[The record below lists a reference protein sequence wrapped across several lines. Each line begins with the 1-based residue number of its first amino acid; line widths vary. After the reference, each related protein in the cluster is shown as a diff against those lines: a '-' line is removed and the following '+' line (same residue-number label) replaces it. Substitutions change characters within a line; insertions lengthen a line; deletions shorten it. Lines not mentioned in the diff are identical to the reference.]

1 MKKILFVTNRYPEIK
16 NYSGDTLLAYNIV
29 KYLRKKNIVDVV
41 CTHNINRKNSIY
53 KQKNGKIYLYK
64 KNNIIVKLFY
74 TFLSIINLRPLQIG
88 FFYSKEIKDFLSIN
102 HKNYAT
108 IIFHTFRAAQ
118 YLPIDFK
125 GKKILEMT
133 DIMSDNYDQTK
144 KKINILNPLYFLY
157 SIESFLLKKYETY
170 CFKIFN
176 KIVLIERLNIK
187 SHFKT
192 FREKIITINI
202 GINIKQKIFKFKKS
216 NSLIIFIGNVRYLP
230 NKYACYDFAKN
241 ILPKINIIYP
251 EIKFYIIGKIN
262 IIDKIKLGLLNK
274 VKVLGAVD
282 NIKKYI
288 RSAIC
293 GISNLQIAT
302 GTQIK
307 ILTYMSYGLPSVCSH
322 KSSLGINKFK
332 NHKDFILFNNNKM
345 FINQILQLKK
355 NKILANKLSR
365 NSYLKVKNL
374 GWDKTLSA
382 YKKII

>member
-144 KKINILNPLYFLY
+144 KKL
-157 SIESFLLKKYETY
+157 
-170 CFKIFN
+170 IF
-176 KIVLIERLNIK
+176 
-187 SHFKT
+187 
-192 FREKIITINI
+192 
-202 GINIKQKIFKFKKS
+202 
-216 NSLIIFIGNVRYLP
+216 
-230 NKYACYDFAKN
+230 
-241 ILPKINIIYP
+241 
-251 EIKFYIIGKIN
+251 
-262 IIDKIKLGLLNK
+262 
-274 VKVLGAVD
+274 
-282 NIKKYI
+282 
-288 RSAIC
+288 
-293 GISNLQIAT
+293 
-302 GTQIK
+302 
-307 ILTYMSYGLPSVCSH
+307 
-322 KSSLGINKFK
+322 
-332 NHKDFILFNNNKM
+332 
-345 FINQILQLKK
+345 
-355 NKILANKLSR
+355 
-365 NSYLKVKNL
+365 
-374 GWDKTLSA
+374 
-382 YKKII
+382 